1 MRAIYVTYLLI
12 ILIEF
17 EEPGHNIRCIGKF
30 ESIEQNYNSII
41 KLYSI
46 NVFLISTMINKRSFL
61 ALLSADSISFVLGF
75 HDRNWHWRYV
85 QGGRN
90 CRPPITLITL

>member
-1 MRAIYVTYLLI
+1 
-12 ILIEF
+12 
-17 EEPGHNIRCIGKF
+17 
-30 ESIEQNYNSII
+30 
-41 KLYSI
+41 
-46 NVFLISTMINKRSFL
+46 MINKRSFL
-61 ALLSADSISFVLGF
+61 ALLSADSLSFVLGF